1 MPDAAQAGAAS
12 HPGGRRSAGSG
23 GAVDWGHKA
32 RTGSQEQRSGWR
44 PRVRQ
49 NGDPGGRRELSLSPW
64 GLAVR
69 ALRLQGPSLH
79 RPVERRQGGS
89 QSGVRARKTRRP
101 PELGGHAW
109 SRPGR
114 GARAPRLAPAP
125 GAEARA
131 EEAGAR
137 RSSGLRLG
145 GGAAGS
151 APLRRLESPA
161 RARASSR
168 ASSGS
173 TSSSRGHRRCCAR
186 HRQPRPRAGSGHG
199 RAGGP
204 LGSAVYAAA
213 AG

>member
-1 MPDAAQAGAAS
+1 M
-12 HPGGRRSAGSG
+12 
-23 GAVDWGHKA
+23 DWGHKA

-49 NGDPGGRRELSLSPW
+49 NGDPGGRRELSLNPW

-69 ALRLQGPSLH
+69 APRLQGPSLH

-101 PELGGHAW
+101 PGLGGHAW

-145 GGAAGS
+145 GRGCGLS
-151 APLRRLESPA
+151 ATAETRAPGPGQQPCQQWQYQQQPRPPPLLCQASPA
-161 RARASSR
+161 
-168 ASSGS
+168 
-173 TSSSRGHRRCCAR
+173 
-186 HRQPRPRAGSGHG
+186 RPRAGSGHG
-199 RAGGP
+199 KAGGP